1 MLEKRLLLIS
11 IAIILFMGCL
21 NVLSSSAAWAYL
33 KTGDVL
39 SYTSRHII
47 YLVLSIL
54 FFLISYWLGTG
65 FLKKFA
71 WLALIFSL
79 LLLITILIPGI
90 RTEINFSKRWISYSG
105 LSFQPSNLALSGFII
120 YSSFYFAHLGKN
132 INKIIKIIPHLII
145 TLVSAFLIYLEPDF
159 GSAVILVVVGMI
171 FYFLA
176 GVPWKIISYITIPVV
191 IAVLLLSVAEPYRVK
206 RFMSFLNPDEHA
218 SYQVTQSLEAIKA
231 GGLLGQ
237 GIGKGK
243 ARLLYL
249 PYSFSDFSFSVF
261 LEETGFLGGLL
272 ICLILSAILYSG
284 LKLASSSW
292 DLFTMLYGSAVVI
305 KLCLYALINAGV
317 SLSLLPAKGL
327 PFPFLS
333 YGGTFL
339 LVTMAEMGFLA
350 SIGSKR

>member
-1 MLEKRLLLIS
+1 MLERRVLLIS
-11 IAIILFMGCL
+11 ITTILFLGCL

-47 YLVLSIL
+47 YLFLSIL

-65 FLKKFA
+65 FIKKFA
-71 WLALIFSL
+71 FWALACSLALL
-79 LLLITILIPGI
+79 GTILIPNL
-90 RTEINFSKRWISYSG
+90 RTEINFSKRWIDLSI

-120 YSSFYFAHLGKN
+120 YSSYYFANLGKSV
-132 INKIIKIIPHLII
+132 NKTLKIIPHLII
-145 TLVSAFLIYLEPDF
+145 TLLSAFLIYLEPDF
-159 GSAVILVVVGMI
+159 GSAVILVVVGMV
-171 FYFLA
+171 FYILA
-176 GVPWKIISYITIPVV
+176 GVSWKNLLYFTIPILIV
-191 IAVLLLSVAEPYRVK
+191 VLLSSIAEPYRVK
-206 RFMSFLNPDEHA
+206 RFISFLNPDEHA
-218 SYQVTQSLEAIKA
+218 SYQVTQSLEAIRA

-261 LEETGFLGGLL
+261 LEETGFLGGFL
-272 ICLILSAILYSG
+272 IYLILGAILYSG
-284 LKLASSSW
+284 LKLASSSR

-305 KLCLYALINAGV
+305 KLCLYALINTGV

-350 SIGSKR
+350 SIGSKK